1 MKPNITSGH
10 CHHLSAVTGG
20 RLNLDASQ
28 SRSTT
33 TRQAAVCRIVK
44 DGEEMEQRAL
54 EHNDVHSSE
63 LADQGLG
70 VASSPT
76 TRPATSHATVSLG
89 VESTEGSVS
98 RMATADRQLNRTKT
112 APVRFRN
119 RGRLRHFAGVTWRPT
134 APGNRAGPGSRR
146 GCSAA
151 PASARRCSSPA
162 SPG

>member
-70 VASSPT
+70 RRVIPNNAIRNVTCNSLAW
-76 TRPATSHATVSLG
+76 RTV
-89 VESTEGSVS
+89 
-98 RMATADRQLNRTKT
+98 
-112 APVRFRN
+112 
-119 RGRLRHFAGVTWRPT
+119 H
-134 APGNRAGPGSRR
+134 
-146 GCSAA
+146 
-151 PASARRCSSPA
+151 
-162 SPG
+162 